1 MYEWFR
7 FPLVAQ
13 TLFYITDAI
22 TWGDFVAIMKP
33 KMISWMDYTVLAT
46 IEFQKL
52 NLSLHSDTMKVS

>member
-7 FPLVAQ
+7 FSLAQ
-13 TLFYITDAI
+13 TLLYITDAI
-22 TWGDFVAIMKP
+22 TWGDFVAIMKS

-52 NLSLHSDTMKVS
+52 KLSLYSDTVKVP